1 LAGGS
6 VQQSDSR
13 SLVDFSQAAVN
24 RQVLRQTV
32 EHPSVLYTGLV
43 GILGLAGTLI
53 LGPGMLTLGAAVAG
67 TLGAAAV
74 WGANYSLRRE
84 RFAQRYIQQAMAQ
97 LEQRRKV
104 QAKDI
109 QAALEETGSQEGARQ
124 FSRLADK
131 FAAFRRMLGDK
142 LSPGEL
148 TYARYLGT
156 AEQVYLSALDNLGA
170 MAGLLRS
177 AGAIDEPYVR
187 QRMADLQGQADAH
200 SQRELQALEQ
210 RLGLRRTQLDR
221 VADLLARNEE
231 AMTQMDVATA
241 EIAAMNTG
249 TKQASVD
256 METAINELARLAR
269 RAKDY

>member
-1 LAGGS
+1 MAGENEKPS
-6 VQQSDSR
+6 ESR

-32 EHPSVLYTGLV
+32 QHPSVLYTGLV
-43 GILGLAGTLI
+43 GVLGLAGALI
-53 LGPGMLTLGAAVAG
+53 LGPGLLTLGAALLG
-67 TLGAAAV
+67 SLGAAAV
-74 WGANYSLRRE
+74 WGANYGLRRE
-84 RFAQRYIQQAMAQ
+84 RFAQDYIAQAMAQ

-104 QAKDI
+104 QAKEI
-109 QAALEETGSQEGARQ
+109 QAALEEAGSAEGSRQ

-131 FAAFRRMLGDK
+131 FAAFRRMLGEK
-142 LSPGEL
+142 LTPGEL

-156 AEQVYLSALDNLGA
+156 AEQVYLSALDNLGV

-187 QRMADLQGQADAH
+187 QRMAQLQRQADAH

-210 RLGLRRTQLDR
+210 RLALRSMQLDR

-241 EIAAMNTG
+241 EIAAMRTG
-249 TKQASVD
+249 TKQASLD
-256 METAINELARLAR
+256 METAMNELARLAR

>member
-1 LAGGS
+1 LAPARGQESEG
-6 VQQSDSR
+6 R
-13 SLVDFSQAAVN
+13 GLVDFSQAAVN

-32 EHPSVLYTGLV
+32 QHPSVLYTGLV
-43 GILGLAGTLI
+43 GALGLAGALI
-53 LGPGMLTLGAAVAG
+53 LGPGVLTLGAALVG

-74 WGANYSLRRE
+74 WGANYSLGRE
-84 RFAQRYIQQAMAQ
+84 RFAQRYIQQAMEQ

-109 QAALEETGSQEGARQ
+109 RAALEETGSAEGARQ
-124 FSRLADK
+124 FARLGDK
-131 FAAFRRMLGDK
+131 FAAFRRMLSDK
-142 LSPGEL
+142 LRPGEL

-156 AEQVYLSALDNLGA
+156 AEQVYLSALDNLGVI
-170 MAGLLRS
+170 AGLLRS

-187 QRMADLQGQADAH
+187 QRVQDLQGRSDAH
-200 SQRELQALEQ
+200 SKRELKALEQ
-210 RLGLRRTQLDR
+210 RLALRRTQLDR

-241 EIAAMNTG
+241 EIAAMSTG

-256 METAINELARLAR
+256 METAMNELARLAR